1 MKRKLIALATDRTA
15 ALNAAQAALEADNQ
29 TEYSS
34 QMEKVANLN
43 AEIERVQNLIAEQER
58 QVLTA
63 QPSAAEVRDMAAER
77 GTQLLNHQSVRISNA
92 EIRRALRNSTDGVLL
107 GGTLV
112 QPTGADSEIHGD
124 SGAISSIL
132 DMVQVQ
138 DLAGLGGYE
147 VPYVVSEFDGTVA
160 NITSK
165 SGEARSVST
174 DPVFGIAPVKPV
186 EITTTSYV
194 DRNIAKLSP
203 ANYYQKVQQMALRAL
218 RRKAAALI
226 VNGDGLGTA
235 VTYGIKTAT
244 NKAGSAICAT
254 DTYST
259 IDVNTLD
266 ELYFA
271 YGADSELGGQAVLQL
286 TKADL
291 KAIGELRGTNEKQRL
306 FKITPSGN
314 GNTGMITDGG
324 VQIPYVLVPALS
336 SGDLIYGNPM
346 HYLLGLFGDYEIRID
361 ESVKAIERMHTI
373 LGDVALGGNVIEHH
387 GFVVYTKSVS
397 AG

>member
-15 ALNAAQAALEADNQ
+15 ALNAAQAALEAGNQ
-29 TEYSS
+29 TEYQS
-34 QMEKVANLN
+34 QMEKVANMN
-43 AEIERVQNLIAEQER
+43 AEIECIQNLIAEQER
-58 QVLTA
+58 QILSV

-77 GTQLLNHQSVRISNA
+77 GTQLLNRQSVRISNM
-92 EIRRALRNSTDGVLL
+92 EILRALRNSTNGVLL

-132 DMVQVQ
+132 DMVQVE
-138 DLAGLGGYE
+138 DLTGLSSYE
-147 VPYVVSEFDGTVA
+147 VPYVVSEFDGTLA
-160 NITSK
+160 NIASN
-165 SGEARSVST
+165 SGAQRSTST
-174 DPVFGIAPVKPV
+174 DPVFGVAQISPV
-186 EITTTSYV
+186 EITTTSFV

-203 ANYYQKVQQMALRAL
+203 ANYYAKVQQMALRAL

-226 VNGDGLGTA
+226 VNGDGLGTT
-235 VTYGIKTAT
+235 VTYGIKTAA

-254 DTYST
+254 DTYSS
-259 IDVNTLD
+259 IDVDTLD
-266 ELYFA
+266 DLYFA
-271 YGADSELGGQAVLQL
+271 YGADSELGGQTALLL

-291 KAIGELRGTNEKQRL
+291 KAIGKLRGTNEKQRL
-306 FKITPSGN
+306 FTITPTGN
-314 GNTGMITDGG
+314 GNTGMIADGG
-324 VQIPYVLVPALS
+324 VQIPYVLAPALS

-361 ESVKAIERMHTI
+361 ESVKSIERMHAI
-373 LGDVALGGNVIEHH
+373 LGDVSLGGNVIEHH
-387 GFVVYTKSVS
+387 GFVVYNKSVS

>member
-1 MKRKLIALATDRTA
+1 MKRKLIALATDRT

-194 DRNIAKLSP
+194 EP
-203 ANYYQKVQQMALRAL
+203 
-218 RRKAAALI
+218 
-226 VNGDGLGTA
+226 
-235 VTYGIKTAT
+235 
-244 NKAGSAICAT
+244 
-254 DTYST
+254 
-259 IDVNTLD
+259 
-266 ELYFA
+266 
-271 YGADSELGGQAVLQL
+271 
-286 TKADL
+286 
-291 KAIGELRGTNEKQRL
+291 GELLPEGPADGPPRPPQKGRGPDCQRRR
-306 FKITPSGN
+306 PGH
-314 GNTGMITDGG
+314 G
-324 VQIPYVLVPALS
+324 
-336 SGDLIYGNPM
+336 GDLRHQDRHQQGRQRDLRYR
-346 HYLLGLFGDYEIRID
+346 HLQ
-361 ESVKAIERMHTI
+361 
-373 LGDVALGGNVIEHH
+373 HH
-387 GFVVYTKSVS
+387 RRQY